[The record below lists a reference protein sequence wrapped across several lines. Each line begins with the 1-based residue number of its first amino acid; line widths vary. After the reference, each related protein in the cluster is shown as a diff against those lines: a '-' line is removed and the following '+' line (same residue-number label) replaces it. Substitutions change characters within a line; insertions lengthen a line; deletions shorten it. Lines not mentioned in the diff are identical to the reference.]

1 MRSFANH
8 TKGISAFL
16 MIVAFVVCPALQV
29 SASPNVPLSG
39 SLDALGIIR
48 GFVRDQGG
56 SPIAGA
62 TVAIFRAGTSK
73 LLKQVTSAVDG
84 GFIAKIIPGRYSVLA
99 VAQGFNPVT
108 LNDVEVGRAAQ
119 LEYGFKL
126 ERAGSGNTLPEKR
139 VDRNNPKWAV
149 RAASISRSIYQN
161 NEGTGTA
168 TVETATVPERAER
181 TDGRKIQSVAATYFS
196 SSDRGSFT
204 GINFATLIPLKE
216 GAELVLAAQTGIGNA
231 APQRIDTELKFKP
244 VEDHQ
249 IRVKSSFGKLGT
261 VVQDDDEKTLGQLS
275 VQATDEWKIKDG
287 IILVYGFDF
296 SRFTGA
302 GNDFSI
308 SPRVGFQFDL
318 DPKTRLRAAYTT
330 QNEER
335 SWARAI
341 ELEDAQVVFR
351 EPVSVQ
357 DFVIE
362 NGRPLMNRSSRF
374 EFGIE
379 RVLDNAST
387 IEANAF
393 TDTVFGRGLGF
404 AFAPFDSDAGDF
416 ADFVANQQGMT
427 RGIRFVYS
435 RRLSSRFSATAGYSF
450 GQGQRLSRA
459 AISQPDDLFEN
470 GFFQT
475 LFGQLE
481 ADLKTG
487 TNVKTIFR
495 LSPEATVFAI
505 DPFQG
510 RLTIYDPGLSVLVT
524 QTLPTW
530 GLPIRAEAIIDARNL
545 FDFRNGVFGDE
556 GSLRLNSGGKAIR
569 GGILVRF

>member
-39 SLDALGIIR
+39 SSDALGIIR

-168 TVETATVPERAER
+168 TVETATVPDRAER

-249 IRVKSSFGKLGT
+249 IRLLIIV
-261 VVQDDDEKTLGQLS
+261 
-275 VQATDEWKIKDG
+275 WK
-287 IILVYGFDF
+287 
-296 SRFTGA
+296 A
-302 GNDFSI
+302 GHGCSG
-308 SPRVGFQFDL
+308 R
-318 DPKTRLRAAYTT
+318 RR
-330 QNEER
+330 
-335 SWARAI
+335 
-341 ELEDAQVVFR
+341 EDA
-351 EPVSVQ
+351 
-357 DFVIE
+357 
-362 NGRPLMNRSSRF
+362 RPA
-374 EFGIE
+374 FG
-379 RVLDNAST
+379 
-387 IEANAF
+387 
-393 TDTVFGRGLGF
+393 
-404 AFAPFDSDAGDF
+404 
-416 ADFVANQQGMT
+416 
-427 RGIRFVYS
+427 
-435 RRLSSRFSATAGYSF
+435 
-450 GQGQRLSRA
+450 
-459 AISQPDDLFEN
+459 
-470 GFFQT
+470 
-475 LFGQLE
+475 
-481 ADLKTG
+481 
-487 TNVKTIFR
+487 
-495 LSPEATVFAI
+495 
-505 DPFQG
+505 
-510 RLTIYDPGLSVLVT
+510 PGH
-524 QTLPTW
+524 
-530 GLPIRAEAIIDARNL
+530 R
-545 FDFRNGVFGDE
+545 
-556 GSLRLNSGGKAIR
+556 
-569 GGILVRF
+569 